1 MKKITNQDIME
12 GVDPLEDKMA
22 DESYEVVRDNKN
34 YMFAEF
40 HSKDEYQQAYE
51 SVLNNTKRNSQ
62 FELVI
67 FIERLRTTM
76 LCSLEPISK
85 TERKT
90 NETND

>member
-1 MKKITNQDIME
+1 M
-12 GVDPLEDKMA
+12 EDKG
-22 DESYEVVRDNKN
+22 YEKVRDNKN
-34 YMFAEF
+34 CMFAEF

-76 LCSLEPISK
+76 LCSIEPITK
-85 TERKT
+85 TERKQ

>member
-1 MKKITNQDIME
+1 ME
-12 GVDPLEDKMA
+12 DS
-22 DESYEVVRDNKN
+22 SYKEVRDNKN

-40 HSKDEYQQAYE
+40 HSKDEYQQGYE
-51 SVLNNTKRNSQ
+51 SVLNNTKKGSQ